1 MLSHEQEFLML
12 SSMQIK
18 YRKDN
23 WLLSLIPSKYMLWVG
38 LRFEIPTQ
46 SETIWHQMWGN
57 NSRSLWLGNIVLKIA
72 GCLYTNMVTYRTDIN
87 NNPYLFF
94 WGSLTVSTPGFFFA
108 SPHANDLLEQ
118 VPSEWEEDQNE
129 NRCSQTFRQRLSMQ
143 DSSTAELISSRSL
156 QMTTQMFSSYTH
168 TSFRTSV

>member
-23 WLLSLIPSKYMLWVG
+23 WLLSSNPERDNLTPDV
-38 LRFEIPTQ
+38 
-46 SETIWHQMWGN
+46 GN

-87 NNPYLFF
+87 SNPYLFF
-94 WGSLTVSTPGFFFA
+94 WGSLTISTPGFFCLSTCKWSA
-108 SPHANDLLEQ
+108 RTSSLWMRRRP
-118 VPSEWEEDQNE
+118 EWE
-129 NRCSQTFRQRLSMQ
+129 SFRQRLSMQ